1 MNTKIY
7 ILFALFLYAGLSPAA
22 DDSISNKR
30 ELAAIRQEIVKYE
43 KELAQNQA
51 LENKTLDFLEA
62 LRREIDLTTGYI
74 RTLSKEILER
84 EKQIARHD
92 QEIGRLNKE
101 LERLKEL
108 LKKRIV
114 SIYKHGRSIR
124 ANALLAT
131 HSWTQL
137 QVWLRYQ
144 KMVVE
149 NDQRN
154 YHALIEK
161 KQQLEMH
168 RDHLRMQIAERE
180 RKIRE
185 KSQQESRLKASR
197 QKRKNILVDVKD
209 NKEILTQR
217 LDQISKAEKEISSL
231 IIKAEENRL
240 TEYARKPK
248 VQPNETRQQ
257 RRSHAFSSLKGK
269 LIWPTKGK
277 IVSQFGRQKH
287 PNLNTV
293 TENLGI
299 EIQASPGSNVFAVDD
314 GLVQTITWQ
323 RGRGNIVIVSHDNG
337 FYTVYTNLGQILV
350 ESQQSVKQG
359 QPIGT
364 VGEVGTL
371 NGPVLH
377 FQIWKNTQNLNPEE
391 WLS

>member
-1 MNTKIY
+1 MNIKIY

-74 RTLSKEILER
+74 RTLSIEILQR
-84 EKQIARHD
+84 EKQIAHHD
-92 QEIGRLNKE
+92 QEIERLNNE
-101 LERLKEL
+101 LERLKGL

-124 ANALLAT
+124 ANALLTT

-149 NDQRN
+149 NDQRS
-154 YHALIEK
+154 YQALVTK
-161 KQQLEMH
+161 KQELEMH
-168 RDHLRMQIAERE
+168 RDHLRMQIADRE

-197 QKRKNILVDVKD
+197 QKRNNILVDVKD
-209 NKEILTQR
+209 NKELLKQR
-217 LDQISKAEKEISSL
+217 LDQISKAEKEISAL

-240 TEYARKPK
+240 TEYARAPK
-248 VQPNETRQQ
+248 VPPNVNQQ
-257 RRSHAFSSLKGK
+257 TGRSHAFSSLKGK
-269 LIWPTKGK
+269 LIWPAKGK

-337 FYTVYTNLGQILV
+337 FYTVYTNLGHILV

-364 VGEVGTL
+364 VGDVGTL